1 MTSTSQPNNATPQ
14 RLQLAP
20 QTVQRMPFSSPMGE
34 EILSPTSP
42 NASRSPPQHQIRLT
56 QNRGGQEPAARA
68 VQTSVPPKPT
78 KGEWGTKQ
86 DKGPNKLRWQGLHVA
101 TNFSKPPLLAQRT
114 ASRDTKQDQGLGLKQ
129 QQGPPVPSR
138 SASIETLG
146 LGHQQ
151 SKKSLKSSG
160 SKGRIGDLAR
170 ASSKFSNLSPSDRAV
185 VIGLSV
191 SPEDLAEHAT
201 SPEDNAAEPS
211 GSTEQHATDEYSSV
225 APAITVT
232 PANEQAPWSV
242 EEEGRSFGPPRRAP
256 SSVYSLAAPY
266 SSGHAIDP
274 TMVPPIPPL
283 PPDAKKHNAQ
293 LNRPT
298 NKRAKETT
306 RAVSTY
312 TVFED
317 EDAPVTTNAKSDVRK
332 SQLRVLTK
340 QASMDT
346 IATRHRSQGWWNHIV
361 SPFFPKSPM
370 NLKFPSPTPP
380 RELTPAVV
388 ATENRD
394 CDVKEPDRPLYR
406 RISKSR
412 GSGSCHTSW
421 TDSTLEAECEKRALA
436 FDDDSPHKRHTLV
449 IGSQPFVHSPPPAK
463 FEGVGAVAEY
473 YEACLYDMHSPE
485 PFFECQNH
493 TCLPLRIDSVRA
505 TPAPMATGAK
515 GVGEELGPD
524 GQASSRER
532 ETGELLAVQQAPKN
546 RFSAAF
552 HEAITSKS
560 KARPDSEATMI
571 EDLDTTPDVR
581 EAQVAPIVRAPAP
594 VPATQQAMPEHGP
607 VERENLEEPLQEV
620 EDPRRDP
627 PAYSSPK
634 KDKPSKKF
642 IAVMPPSGIPTRS
655 TAPHETR
662 YEQPLSPEP
671 VSPGMER
678 HAPRDAF
685 LMAEVHRVTPEP
697 VTPMSFNAHDR
708 DSYFQEADRYDTPR
722 HTTMA
727 DLYPP
732 SNERTRVQ
740 RVWETREKALPPR
753 VLKGQS
759 SSKCKNCFS
768 GAKPKNKK
776 EKRIMIAIATGLVLL
791 IILILILAMTLTR
804 KSKSDTP
811 VQSQW
816 LNLTGYPPIPTGIS
830 TIIQPDNVDADSD
843 CVEPQTLWSCALP
856 KEEQQGIAPNTANQP
871 NFRVE
876 ILFQNGT
883 NATANTTIV
892 SRRSY
897 GHIANPVSAGGFIR
911 HQLLRIRQALNSNT
925 YTPSPSPPS
934 LEDQTFLGNTTD
946 DNAAPF
952 DGEYTPFFMTFE
964 SATKLSSRL
973 LKRQSSTTDNSSNP
987 FPDPIT
993 AIPPPDSNPDGTAAA
1008 ANLYPYP
1015 SAQPLRLYNRGLP
1028 TEHYGFYN
1036 YFDRSIFLKSTAP
1049 INGTSSNIT
1058 PLPDD
1063 ENGGAPEDAAA
1074 VRCTWTQTRFLV
1086 QIWTKK
1092 SPSSLLQTPN
1102 TTTTTT
1108 TTTSSSTSHPSS
1120 PNANATSL
1128 NSSSANDFTQPGSFP
1143 YPVTITLDRHGG
1155 DISTKMIY
1163 CYGMD
1168 ASEKIISSEKKVQL
1182 EARGVG
1188 GKLANPALGPF
1199 GDVNVTTAQ
1208 GGPGGIDGG
1217 SGGCRCLWQNWM

>member
-1 MTSTSQPNNATPQ
+1 
-14 RLQLAP
+14 
-20 QTVQRMPFSSPMGE
+20 MGE

-42 NASRSPPQHQIRLT
+42 NASRSPPQHQIRLS
-56 QNRGGQEPAARA
+56 QNRGGQEPPARA

-114 ASRDTKQDQGLGLKQ
+114 ASRNIKQDQGLGLKQ

-151 SKKSLKSSG
+151 SKRSLKYSG

-201 SPEDNAAEPS
+201 SPEDNPAEPS
-211 GSTEQHATDEYSSV
+211 GSTEQHATDKYPSV

-242 EEEGRSFGPPRRAP
+242 EEEEQTFGPRRRAP

-266 SSGHAIDP
+266 SAGHVIDP

-293 LNRPT
+293 LNRSMD
-298 NKRAKETT
+298 KSAKATT
-306 RAVSTY
+306 RALSTC

-317 EDAPVTTNAKSDVRK
+317 EDAPVMANGKSDFRK

-370 NLKFPSPTPP
+370 SLKFPSSISP
-380 RELTPAVV
+380 RELTPVVV

-394 CDVKEPDRPLYR
+394 CDVKDPDRSSYR
-406 RISKSR
+406 EREIPKP
-412 GSGSCHTSW
+412 GAPGSCHTSW

-436 FDDDSPHKRHTLV
+436 FEDDSPHKRHTLV
-449 IGSQPFVHSPPPAK
+449 IGPQPFIHSPPPAK
-463 FEGVGAVAEY
+463 FEGFGAAAEY

-493 TCLPLRIDSVRA
+493 TCLPRRTDLMGA
-505 TPAPMATGAK
+505 APGPMATGAK
-515 GVGEELGPD
+515 GIEEELGPD
-524 GQASSRER
+524 DQAISRQR
-532 ETGELLAVQQAPKN
+532 KDGELLAVQQAPKN

-581 EAQVAPIVRAPAP
+581 EAQVAPVVRAPAP
-594 VPATQQAMPEHGP
+594 VPATQQAIPEHGP
-607 VERENLEEPLQEV
+607 VGSVNLVEPQQEV
-620 EDPRRDP
+620 EDPPRDP

-634 KDKPSKKF
+634 KDKPAKKF
-642 IAVMPPSGIPTRS
+642 VAVMPPSGIPTRTS
-655 TAPHETR
+655 APYETR

-685 LMAEVHRVTPEP
+685 LMAEVHRNSPEP
-697 VTPMSFNAHDR
+697 VTPMTLNAHDR
-708 DSYFQEADRYDTPR
+708 DSYFQEADRYDSLR

-732 SNERTRVQ
+732 SKERTRVQ
-740 RVWETREKALPPR
+740 QVWETREKALPPR

-759 SSKCKNCFS
+759 SSKCRNCFS

-804 KSKSDTP
+804 KSKSNTP
-811 VQSQW
+811 VQSRW
-816 LNLTGYPPIPTGIS
+816 LNLTGYPPIPTGFS
-830 TIIQPDNVDADSD
+830 TIVQPDNVDADSG

-883 NATANTTIV
+883 NATANAPVANTTSV
-892 SRRSY
+892 NRRSF
-897 GHIANPVSAGGFIR
+897 GHVANPVSAGGFIR

-946 DNAAPF
+946 DSAAPF
-952 DGEYTPFFMTFE
+952 DGEYSPFFMTFD

-973 LKRQSSTTDNSSNP
+973 LKRQSSTRDNSSNP
-987 FPDPIT
+987 FPDPTT
-993 AIPPPDSNPDGTAAA
+993 AIPPPDNNPDGTAAG

-1036 YFDRSIFLKSTAP
+1036 YFDRSIFLKSTTP
-1049 INGTSSNIT
+1049 INGSSNNIA

-1092 SPSSLLQTPN
+1092 SSSSLLQSPN
-1102 TTTTTT
+1102 TT
-1108 TTTSSSTSHPSS
+1108 STSHNSLT
-1120 PNANATSL
+1120 NANATSL
-1128 NSSSANDFTQPGSFP
+1128 NSSSANDFTPPGSFP

-1168 ASEKIISSEKKVQL
+1168 ASEHIIPSEKKVQL
-1182 EARGVG
+1182 EARGTG
-1188 GKLANPALGPF
+1188 GKLVNPALGPF
-1199 GDVNVTTAQ
+1199 GNVNVSTAQ

-1217 SGGCRCLWQNWM
+1217 TGGCKCLWQNWM

>member
-14 RLQLAP
+14 RLHLAP
-20 QTVQRMPFSSPMGE
+20 KLVPRMPFSSPMGE

-42 NASRSPPQHQIRLT
+42 NTSRSPPQHQIRLT
-56 QNRGGQEPAARA
+56 QSRGGQDPAARA

-86 DKGPNKLRWQGLHVA
+86 DKASNKLRWQGLHVA

-114 ASRDTKQDQGLGLKQ
+114 ASRDTKQDQGLGLKK
-129 QQGPPVPSR
+129 QQGPLVPSR
-138 SASIETLG
+138 TASIETLG

-201 SPEDNAAEPS
+201 SPEDNAAQPR
-211 GSTEQHATDEYSSV
+211 GLAEQHAADRHASV

-242 EEEGRSFGPPRRAP
+242 EEEGQKFGPPRRAP
-256 SSVYSLAAPY
+256 SSVYSSIAPY
-266 SSGHAIDP
+266 GAGHAIDP
-274 TMVPPIPPL
+274 AMVPPIPPL

-293 LNRPT
+293 LNKPM
-298 NKRAKETT
+298 NKTAKENT
-306 RAVSTY
+306 RAVSTC

-317 EDAPVTTNAKSDVRK
+317 EDAPTMGNGKSDSRK

-370 NLKFPSPTPP
+370 NLKFPSSTPP
-380 RELTPAVV
+380 RESSSAVV

-394 CDVKEPDRPLYR
+394 CNVTDPDRPPHR
-406 RISKSR
+406 RISKPR
-412 GSGSCHTSW
+412 GPGSCHTSW

-463 FEGVGAVAEY
+463 FEGFGAAAEY

-493 TCLPLRIDSVRA
+493 TCLPRRTDSIRA
-505 TPAPMATGAK
+505 APSPMVTGAK
-515 GVGEELGPD
+515 GVEEELGPD
-524 GQASSRER
+524 GKVLSRQGKN
-532 ETGELLAVQQAPKN
+532 GELSAVQQAPKN

-560 KARPDSEATMI
+560 KARPDSEATVI

-581 EAQVAPIVRAPAP
+581 EAQVAPVVRAPAP
-594 VPATQQAMPEHGP
+594 VPATQQAIPENGP
-607 VERENLEEPLQEV
+607 VGSGDLEEPPQQV
-620 EDPRRDP
+620 EDPPQDP

-634 KDKPSKKF
+634 KDKPAKKF
-642 IAVMPPSGIPTRS
+642 IAVMPPSGIPTRT
-655 TAPHETR
+655 TAPYENR
-662 YEQPLSPEP
+662 YEEPVSPGP

-678 HAPRDAF
+678 HAPRNAF
-685 LMAEVHRVTPEP
+685 LMADVHRVTPEP
-697 VTPMSFNAHDR
+697 GTPMTLNAHDR

-732 SNERTRVQ
+732 SKERTRVQ
-740 RVWETREKALPPR
+740 RVWETREKSLPPR
-753 VLKGQS
+753 VPKGQS
-759 SSKCKNCFS
+759 SSKCRNCFS
-768 GAKPKNKK
+768 SAKPKNKK

-791 IILILILAMTLTR
+791 IILILILAMTFTR
-804 KSKSDTP
+804 KSKSITP
-811 VQSQW
+811 IQSQW
-816 LNLTGYPPIPTGIS
+816 LNLTGYPPIPTGVS
-830 TIIQPDNVDADSD
+830 TIIQPDNVGADSD
-843 CVEPQTLWSCALP
+843 CVEPQTMWSCALP
-856 KEEQQGIAPNTANQP
+856 KEEQQGIAPDTANQP

-883 NATANTTIV
+883 NATANATSV

-897 GHIANPVSAGGFIR
+897 GHVANPVSAGGFIR
-911 HQLLRIRQALNSNT
+911 HQLLRIRQALNSNP
-925 YTPSPSPPS
+925 YAPSPSPPS
-934 LEDQTFLGNTTD
+934 LEDQSFLGNTTD
-946 DNAAPF
+946 GNAAPF
-952 DGEYTPFFMTFE
+952 DGEYTPFFMTFD
-964 SATKLSSRL
+964 SATQLSSRL
-973 LKRQSSTTDNSSNP
+973 LKRQSSSTDNSSNP
-987 FPDPIT
+987 FPDPT
-993 AIPPPDSNPDGTAAA
+993 AAIPPPDNNPDGTAAA

-1036 YFDRSIFLKSTAP
+1036 YFDRSIFLKSTTP
-1049 INGTSSNIT
+1049 INGTSSNIA
-1058 PLPDD
+1058 PLPND

-1086 QIWTKK
+1086 QIWTQK
-1092 SPSSLLQTPN
+1092 SPSSLLQAPN
-1102 TTTTTT
+1102 TTTI
-1108 TTTSSSTSHPSS
+1108 STSHTS
-1120 PNANATSL
+1120 ANATSL
-1128 NSSSANDFTQPGSFP
+1128 NSSSANDFTIPGSFP

-1155 DISTKMIY
+1155 DISSKMIY

-1168 ASEKIISSEKKVQL
+1168 ASEHIIES
-1182 EARGVG
+1182 
-1188 GKLANPALGPF
+1188 
-1199 GDVNVTTAQ
+1199 
-1208 GGPGGIDGG
+1208 
-1217 SGGCRCLWQNWM
+1217 

>member
-20 QTVQRMPFSSPMGE
+20 QTVPRMPFSSPMGE

-42 NASRSPPQHQIRLT
+42 YASRSPPQHQIRLS
-56 QNRGGQEPAARA
+56 QNRGGQEFPARA

-86 DKGPNKLRWQGLHVA
+86 DKGSNKLRWQGLHVA
-101 TNFSKPPLLAQRT
+101 TNFSKPPLLAQKT
-114 ASRDTKQDQGLGLKQ
+114 GSRNTKQDQGLGLKQ

-138 SASIETLG
+138 TASIETLG

-170 ASSKFSNLSPSDRAV
+170 ASSKVSNLSPSDRAV

-201 SPEDNAAEPS
+201 SPEDNAAERS
-211 GSTEQHATDEYSSV
+211 NLTEQHATDKYPSV

-242 EEEGRSFGPPRRAP
+242 EEGQTFGPRRRAP
-256 SSVYSLAAPY
+256 SSVYSLAAPH
-266 SSGHAIDP
+266 SAGHVIDP
-274 TMVPPIPPL
+274 TIVPPIPPL

-293 LNRPT
+293 LNRPIG
-298 NKRAKETT
+298 KSAKDTT
-306 RAVSTY
+306 RALSTC

-317 EDAPVTTNAKSDVRK
+317 EDAPVTSNGKSDFRK

-370 NLKFPSPTPP
+370 SLKFSSSTPP
-380 RELTPAVV
+380 RELIPAVET
-388 ATENRD
+388 TENRD
-394 CDVKEPDRPLYR
+394 CNVKDPDRLPYK
-406 RISKSR
+406 RISKS
-412 GSGSCHTSW
+412 GGPGSCHTSW

-449 IGSQPFVHSPPPAK
+449 IGPQPFVHSPPPAK
-463 FEGVGAVAEY
+463 FEGVGAAAEY

-493 TCLPLRIDSVRA
+493 TCLPRRTESMRTA
-505 TPAPMATGAK
+505 PGPMATGTK
-515 GVGEELGPD
+515 DIGEELGPD
-524 GQASSRER
+524 GQAIPHQGKNE
-532 ETGELLAVQQAPKN
+532 GLLAVQQAPKN

-581 EAQVAPIVRAPAP
+581 EAQVAPVVRAPAP
-594 VPATQQAMPEHGP
+594 VPATQVTPEHGP
-607 VERENLEEPLQEV
+607 VGRVNLEEPPQEI
-620 EDPRRDP
+620 EDPPRDP

-634 KDKPSKKF
+634 KDKPAKKF
-642 IAVMPPSGIPTRS
+642 VAVMPPSGIPTRS
-655 TAPHETR
+655 TAPYETR
-662 YEQPLSPEP
+662 YEQPMSPEP

-678 HAPRDAF
+678 HAPRNAF
-685 LMAEVHRVTPEP
+685 LMAEVHRNSPEP
-697 VTPMSFNAHDR
+697 VTPMTLNAHDR
-708 DSYFQEADRYDTPR
+708 DSYFQEADRYDAPR

-732 SNERTRVQ
+732 SKERTRVQ

-759 SSKCKNCFS
+759 SSKCRNCFS

-804 KSKSDTP
+804 KSKSNTP
-811 VQSQW
+811 VQSPW
-816 LNLTGYPPIPTGIS
+816 LNLTGYPPIPTGFS

-856 KEEQQGIAPNTANQP
+856 KEEQQGISPSTANQP

-883 NATANTTIV
+883 NATANVPIANTTSV

-897 GHIANPVSAGGFIR
+897 GSIANPVSAGGFIR

-952 DGEYTPFFMTFE
+952 DGEYTPFYMTFD
-964 SATKLSSRL
+964 SAAKLSSRL
-973 LKRQSSTTDNSSNP
+973 FKRQSSTTDNSSNP
-987 FPDPIT
+987 FPDPTT
-993 AIPPPDSNPDGTAAA
+993 AIPPPDNNPDGTAAG

-1036 YFDRSIFLKSTAP
+1036 YFDRSIFLKSTTP
-1049 INGTSSNIT
+1049 INGSSNEIA

-1092 SPSSLLQTPN
+1092 SPSSLLQSPN
-1102 TTTTTT
+1102 TT
-1108 TTTSSSTSHPSS
+1108 STSHTSLT
-1120 PNANATSL
+1120 NANATSL
-1128 NSSSANDFTQPGSFP
+1128 NSSSANDFTPPGSFP

-1168 ASEKIISSEKKVQL
+1168 ASEHIIPSEKKVQL
-1182 EARGVG
+1182 EARGIG
-1188 GKLANPALGPF
+1188 GKLVNPALGPF
-1199 GDVNVTTAQ
+1199 GHVNVTTAQ

-1217 SGGCRCLWQNWM
+1217 SGGCKCLWQNWT

>member
-1 MTSTSQPNNATPQ
+1 MTTTSQPNNATPQ

-20 QTVQRMPFSSPMGE
+20 QIVPRMPFSSPMGE

-42 NASRSPPQHQIRLT
+42 NTSRSPPQHQIRLS
-56 QNRGGQEPAARA
+56 QNRGGQEPPARG

-78 KGEWGTKQ
+78 KGQWGTKQ
-86 DKGPNKLRWQGLHVA
+86 DKGSNKLRWQGLHVA

-114 ASRDTKQDQGLGLKQ
+114 ASRNAKQDQGLGLKQ
-129 QQGPPVPSR
+129 QQGAPIPSR
-138 SASIETLG
+138 TASIETLG

-160 SKGRIGDLAR
+160 SKGRIGDLTR

-201 SPEDNAAEPS
+201 SPEDNAAEPR
-211 GSTEQHATDEYSSV
+211 GLNKQHAIDKSPSV

-232 PANEQAPWSV
+232 PANEQTPWSV
-242 EEEGRSFGPPRRAP
+242 EEEGHTVGPRRRAP
-256 SSVYSLAAPY
+256 SSVYSQVAPY
-266 SSGHAIDP
+266 STGHVIDS
-274 TMVPPIPPL
+274 TTVPPIPPL

-293 LNRPT
+293 LNRPRD
-298 NKRAKETT
+298 KSAKETT
-306 RAVSTY
+306 RALSTC

-317 EDAPVTTNAKSDVRK
+317 EDVPVTAKGKSDSRK

-370 NLKFPSPTPP
+370 SLKFPSSTPP
-380 RELTPAVV
+380 RELTPAVT

-394 CDVKEPDRPLYR
+394 CEVKDPDRPPYR
-406 RISKSR
+406 QIPNP
-412 GSGSCHTSW
+412 GGSCHTSW

-436 FDDDSPHKRHTLV
+436 FDDDSPNKRHTLV
-449 IGSQPFVHSPPPAK
+449 IGQPPFIHSPPPAK
-463 FEGVGAVAEY
+463 FEGVGAAAEY

-485 PFFECQNH
+485 PYFECQNH
-493 TCLPLRIDSVRA
+493 TCLPQTTDLMRA
-505 TPAPMATGAK
+505 APGPMVTGTR
-515 GVGEELGPD
+515 GIEEELCSD
-524 GQASSRER
+524 GQAISHHREN
-532 ETGELLAVQQAPKN
+532 GELLAVQQAPNN

-560 KARPDSEATMI
+560 KARPDSEATVI

-581 EAQVAPIVRAPAP
+581 EAQVAPVVRAPVP
-594 VPATQQAMPEHGP
+594 VPATQQAIPEHGP
-607 VERENLEEPLQEV
+607 VGRRNLVEPPQEV
-620 EDPRRDP
+620 EDPPRDP

-634 KDKPSKKF
+634 KDKPVKKF
-642 IAVMPPSGIPTRS
+642 VAVMPPSGIPTRN
-655 TAPHETR
+655 TAPSETR
-662 YEQPLSPEP
+662 YEQPISPEP

-685 LMAEVHRVTPEP
+685 LMAEVHRNSPDP
-697 VTPMSFNAHDR
+697 VTPMTSNAHDR
-708 DSYFQEADRYDTPR
+708 DSYFQEADRYDSPR

-732 SNERTRVQ
+732 SKEKTRVQ
-740 RVWETREKALPPR
+740 RIWETREKAPPPR

-759 SSKCKNCFS
+759 SSKCRNCFS

-776 EKRIMIAIATGLVLL
+776 EKRIMVAIATGLVLL
-791 IILILILAMTLTR
+791 IILILVLAMTLTR
-804 KSKSDTP
+804 NSKSNTP

-816 LNLTGYPPIPTGIS
+816 LNLTNYPPIPTGLS

-856 KEEQQGIAPNTANQP
+856 KEEQQGIAPNAANQP

-876 ILFQNGT
+876 ILYQNGT
-883 NATANTTIV
+883 NATANTPVANATSV

-897 GHIANPVSAGGFIR
+897 GRIANPVGAGGFIR
-911 HQLLRIRQALNSNT
+911 HQLLRIRQALNSDT
-925 YTPSPSPPS
+925 YTPLPSPPS
-934 LEDQTFLGNTTD
+934 LEDQSFLGNTTD

-952 DGEYTPFFMTFE
+952 DGEYTPFFMTFD

-973 LKRQSSTTDNSSNP
+973 LKRESSSTSNNSDP
-987 FPDPIT
+987 FPNPTT
-993 AIPPPDSNPDGTAAA
+993 AVPPPENNPDGTAAG

-1036 YFDRSIFLKSTAP
+1036 YFDRSIFLKSTTP
-1049 INGTSSNIT
+1049 INGSSNNIA

-1092 SPSSLLQTPN
+1092 SPSSLVQSSN
-1102 TTTTTT
+1102 TT
-1108 TTTSSSTSHPSS
+1108 STSHNSLN
-1120 PNANATSL
+1120 NANATAL

-1143 YPVTITLDRHGG
+1143 YPITITLDRHGG
-1155 DISTKMIY
+1155 DINTKMIY
-1163 CYGMD
+1163 CYGLD
-1168 ASEKIISSEKKVQL
+1168 ASEHIVPSEKKVQL
-1182 EARGVG
+1182 EARGIG
-1188 GKLANPALGPF
+1188 GKLVNPALGPF
-1199 GDVNVTTAQ
+1199 GHVNVTTAQ

-1217 SGGCRCLWQNWM
+1217 SGGCKCLWQNWT

>member
-20 QTVQRMPFSSPMGE
+20 QIVPRMPFSSPMGE

-42 NASRSPPQHQIRLT
+42 NASRSPPQHQIRLS
-56 QNRGGQEPAARA
+56 QNRGGLEPPTKGL
-68 VQTSVPPKPT
+68 QTSVPPKPT

-86 DKGPNKLRWQGLHVA
+86 DKGSNKLRWQGLQVA
-101 TNFSKPPLLAQRT
+101 TNFSKPPLLAQRS
-114 ASRDTKQDQGLGLKQ
+114 ASRNTNHDQGLGLKQ
-129 QQGPPVPSR
+129 QQRPPVPSR
-138 SASIETLG
+138 TASIETLG

-160 SKGRIGDLAR
+160 SKGRIGELAR

-185 VIGLSV
+185 VIGISV
-191 SPEDLAEHAT
+191 SPEDFAEHAT
-201 SPEDNAAEPS
+201 SPEDNAAES
-211 GSTEQHATDEYSSV
+211 NGTTEHHAINKYTLV

-232 PANEQAPWSV
+232 PANEQAPWSAD
-242 EEEGRSFGPPRRAP
+242 EEGQGSGPRRRAP
-256 SSVYSLAAPY
+256 SSVYSQAAPY
-266 SSGHAIDP
+266 NAGHVIDP

-293 LNRPT
+293 LNRPLD
-298 NKRAKETT
+298 NVKDTT
-306 RAVSTY
+306 RALSTC

-317 EDAPVTTNAKSDVRK
+317 VDAPITSKGKSDFRK

-340 QASMDT
+340 KGSMDT

-370 NLKFPSPTPP
+370 NLKFPSSTPP
-380 RELTPAVV
+380 QELLSAVAV
-388 ATENRD
+388 TED
-394 CDVKEPDRPLYR
+394 HDHDVKDRDRSPYGHAPKR
-406 RISKSR
+406 E
-412 GSGSCHTSW
+412 GPGSCHTSW

-436 FDDDSPHKRHTLV
+436 FDGDSPHKRHTLV
-449 IGSQPFVHSPPPAK
+449 IGQQPFVHSPPPAK
-463 FEGVGAVAEY
+463 FEGFGAAAEY

-493 TCLPLRIDSVRA
+493 VCLPRRIDLVRA
-505 TPAPMATGAK
+505 APEQMASGTK
-515 GVGEELGPD
+515 GIEEELGSN
-524 GQASSRER
+524 GQAISRQR
-532 ETGELLAVQQAPKN
+532 ENGELLAVQQAPRN

-581 EAQVAPIVRAPAP
+581 EAQIAPVVRAPAP
-594 VPATQQAMPEHGP
+594 VPATQPTIPEHEPMGRGSL
-607 VERENLEEPLQEV
+607 VEPPQEV
-620 EDPRRDP
+620 VDHPRDP

-634 KDKPSKKF
+634 KNKPAKKF

-655 TAPHETR
+655 TAPSETR
-662 YEQPLSPEP
+662 YEEPLSPEP

-685 LMAEVHRVTPEP
+685 FMAEVHRNPPAPVTPE
-697 VTPMSFNAHDR
+697 SLNAHER

-732 SNERTRVQ
+732 STEKTRVQ
-740 RVWETREKALPPR
+740 RVWETREKTLPPR

-759 SSKCKNCFS
+759 SSKCRSCVGS
-768 GAKPKNKK
+768 AKPKNKK

-791 IILILILAMTLTR
+791 IILILVLAMTLTR
-804 KSKSDTP
+804 KSKSNTP

-816 LNLTGYPPIPTGIS
+816 LNLTGYPPIPTGLS
-830 TIIQPDNVDADSD
+830 TIVQPDNVDANAD

-883 NATANTTIV
+883 NATTHPPGSNATTV

-911 HQLLRIRQALNSNT
+911 HQLLRIRQALSSNS

-952 DGEYTPFFMTFE
+952 DGEYTPFFMSFD

-973 LKRQSSTTDNSSNP
+973 VKRGGSTTNNDSNP
-987 FPDPIT
+987 FPDPT
-993 AIPPPDSNPDGTAAA
+993 KAIPPPDNNPDGTAAG

-1049 INGTSSNIT
+1049 INGTSDNIA

-1074 VRCTWTQTRFLV
+1074 ARCTWTQTRFLV

-1092 SPSSLLQTPN
+1092 DPSSLLQSLN
-1102 TTTTTT
+1102 TT
-1108 TTTSSSTSHPSS
+1108 STSHTSLTT
-1120 PNANATSL
+1120 ANATSL

-1155 DISTKMIY
+1155 DISSKMIY

-1168 ASEKIISSEKKVQL
+1168 ASEKIIASEKKVQL

-1188 GKLANPALGPF
+1188 GKLVNPALGPF
-1199 GDVNVTTAQ
+1199 GDVNVTTEQ

-1217 SGGCRCLWQNWM
+1217 TGGCRCLWQNWM